1 MRHPVFLIR
10 RSLAWGVSSLPLL
23 MAAAP
28 GAHAAGMPQLDFRN
42 PLLTG
47 QVVWGAG
54 IFLFFYLALRG
65 WALPRVETV
74 LTNRTQRINGD
85 LDQAHAAKV
94 EADGAVRELNEAKK
108 AAAAEA
114 QAHLETVL
122 KQERE
127 TAAARLAELSTRLDA
142 EIHSAEQAVVAERQK
157 ALESLKPIASEV
169 AQSLVQKLS
178 GIQPAGAVVEAAVN
192 QALTHAAARQQTIA

>member
-23 MAAAP
+23 VAAAP

-94 EADGAVRELNEAKK
+94 EADDAVRELNEAKK

-114 QAHLETVL
+114 QAHLEAVL

-178 GIQPAGAVVEAAVN
+178 GIQPAGAAVEAAVN
-192 QALTHAAARQQTIA
+192 QALAHAAARQQTIA